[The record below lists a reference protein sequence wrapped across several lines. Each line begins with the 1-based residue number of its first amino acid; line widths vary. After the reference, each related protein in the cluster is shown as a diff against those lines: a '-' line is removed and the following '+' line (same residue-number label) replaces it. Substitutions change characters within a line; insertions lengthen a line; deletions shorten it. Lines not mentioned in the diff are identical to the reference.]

1 MIPSRVLLLLE
12 AGDGGAELLHG
23 FFEQRAW
30 GADIESHVAVAG
42 NAVNLAVVEREVSF
56 LGKETHQLGMVQAQS
71 AAVEPHQE
79 RCLWLD
85 GVGWVKKLR
94 IIPSAGMPP
103 GMNVISSRLIS
114 KPLRRRCQ
122 SMIAC
127 QYSS

>member
-42 NAVNLAVVEREVSF
+42 NAVNLAVVEREVSL

-85 GVGWVKKLR
+85 GVDVGEVFLAVVGHVQQHFAQCISCMLR
-94 IIPSAGMPP
+94 ASARNSGQLSYRSR
-103 GMNVISSRLIS
+103 SS
-114 KPLRRRCQ
+114 
-122 SMIAC
+122 
-127 QYSS
+127 